1 MGRRIIMSE
10 YNLNLD
16 LSLEANS
23 ESGSTDIDISGN
35 LIENSSHI
43 SVTPLEALTFPLFG
57 RRLIEAS
64 AGTGK
69 TYTIASLFIRLLLG
83 HGQQELGHGQ
93 QELGHE
99 QPDQNKTKQ
108 TAHHCPLTV
117 DKILVVTFTEAATA
131 ELRSRIRERIRE
143 TRLAFIAG
151 SSKDDYCQQLI
162 EDSIS
167 IEHDIRLLRFAELQ
181 MDEASIFTIHGF
193 CQRMLQQNAFE
204 SGSLFQQTLLE
215 DDSDILS
222 QACND
227 FWRAH
232 FYQLS
237 TPLTEVIYSYWA
249 HPEALKSELQQWLPR
264 NDLTFIPAITDFDF
278 KSKYE
283 KSLNVIAEVK
293 QAWNAD
299 KDDYQDIITHS
310 GVDKRSYSKK
320 NLPNWFDQVSDWASS
335 DSLDLTLPKN
345 LVKFSQEELHTK
357 TKKGEAPTH
366 ATFVLIEDLLK
377 QDISIKN
384 TLLIKATH
392 WIKDNLQTTK
402 QQHMLLGFDDLLT
415 RLDHALQVSAEG
427 HLGKQI
433 KQQYP
438 IALIDEFQDTD
449 PVQYRIFDTIY
460 ADASYVE
467 GSYVENGDT
476 GLDEDASSNEHANG
490 ELPLFNQ
497 SGLFMI
503 GDPKQA
509 IYSFR
514 GADIFTYM
522 KARNAVTAHYSLD
535 NNYRSS
541 AEMIDAVNGFFNHKT
556 APFIYDQDIPF
567 FPVKAPPIKRKKLV
581 VNNPDDDQQ
590 TALQFLHINGGLS
603 SDAFRYASAQAAV
616 NEIKALLLLAQ
627 QDQAYLEDSDG
638 HKSPILANNISVLV
652 RTGNEANII
661 RKALLEENINSVY
674 LSLKES
680 VFAST
685 LAQDLLRLLSAC
697 LHPSNER
704 YLRSAI
710 ACKLFSLTPYQI
722 HRTFSDTAS
731 WEAKIADFARYKTV
745 WEDSGILVMLQ
756 QCFHEQGIS
765 AKLLAQNQGER
776 ALTDLLH
783 LAELLQ
789 KNSMVYEGSF
799 ALLRWFSEQISNAK
813 NEQGEQ
819 KQRLESEKEL
829 VQVSTL
835 HKSKGLEYD
844 IVFIPFSGLY
854 REPKECLFHDSQQ
867 RLVFDL
873 EADDANKELTAKELL
888 AEDIRLLY
896 VGLTRSV
903 YRCYLGIGPY
913 KKGRSKATPLTKSA
927 LGYLSIK
934 AGEELQAGDDQNLK
948 RLLQSVC
955 DMSENIGLR
964 NAPTLMTET
973 YQALSQ
979 SPEQLIAP
987 RQFTG
992 AIEKNWWVT
1001 SYSALS
1007 RFHSVPTIEDKNT
1020 KKIPQ
1025 ESVKATG
1032 DILSQPSLASS
1043 LPLAASP
1050 SGLPQDPQTEASAY
1064 NVFNFPRGAKHG
1076 TFLHE
1081 LFEEIDFQDSPSE
1094 KLIPWLTERLTIN
1107 NYEPVEEWAPI
1118 VSQWITHILDHR
1130 LVASEYPELTLS
1142 SLTEQ
1147 QKKVEMQFFIP
1158 MQPIEAS
1165 SINKLIMHY
1174 DPLSARAGLL
1184 QFNQVQG
1191 MLKGFI
1197 DLTFEYEGQY
1207 FVLDYKSNY
1216 LGDSLQDY
1224 NDDAMA
1230 EAIIEH
1236 RYDFQYQLYTLALH
1250 RLLKSRLEDYD
1261 YETHIGGVFYTFLR
1275 GMQGEENAG
1284 SYFIKPAFALIEQLD
1299 KLLSGELSAQQLL
1312 EDLS

>member
-1 MGRRIIMSE
+1 MVE
-10 YNLNLD
+10 ETQ
-16 LSLEANS
+16 LSLIEADNLS
-23 ESGSTDIDISGN
+23 AQEKTSTSVADIA
-35 LIENSSHI
+35 
-43 SVTPLEALTFPLFG
+43 VTPLQALTFPLFG

-83 HGQQELGHGQ
+83 HGKHVDDRADLTQ
-93 QELGHE
+93 
-99 QPDQNKTKQ
+99 Q
-108 TAHHCPLTV
+108 TAHQTPLTV

-131 ELRSRIRERIRE
+131 ELRGRIRDRIRE
-143 TRLAFIAG
+143 TRLAFVQG

-162 EDSIS
+162 DDSS
-167 IEHDIRLLRFAELQ
+167 NLEHDIRLLRFAELQ

-215 DDSDILS
+215 DDADILS

-237 TPLTEVIYSYWA
+237 TPLTAVIYSYWA
-249 HPEALKSELQQWLPR
+249 HPEALKKELQQWLSR
-264 NDLTFIPAITDFDF
+264 NDLTFIPNITDFDF
-278 KSKYE
+278 QSKYE
-283 KSLNVIAEVK
+283 QGLNAIDEVK
-293 QAWNAD
+293 QAWNAG

-320 NLPNWFDQVSDWASS
+320 NLPNWFQQVSDWACS
-335 DSLDLTLPKN
+335 DSFDLTLPKN
-345 LVKFSQEELHTK
+345 LIKFSQEELYTK

-392 WIKDNLQTTK
+392 WIKANLQTTK

-460 ADASYVE
+460 SDACDTETDLEEASVE
-467 GSYVENGDT
+467 QPQR
-476 GLDEDASSNEHANG
+476 L
-490 ELPLFNQ
+490 NQ

-522 KARNAVTAHYSLD
+522 KARNAVSAHYSLD

-541 AEMIDAVNGFFNHKT
+541 AQMIDAVNGFFQHKI

-567 FPVKAPPIKRKKLV
+567 HPVQAPAIKRKKLV

-590 TALQFLHINGGLS
+590 TALQFLHVKGALS
-603 SDAFRYASAQAAV
+603 SDAFRHQSAQATV
-616 NEIKALLLLAQ
+616 NEIKTLLLLSQ
-627 QDQAYLEDSDG
+627 QKQAYLEDVEG
-638 HKSPILANNISVLV
+638 NHHPIHANNISVLV

-685 LAQDLLRLLSAC
+685 LAQDLLRLLNAC

-710 ACKLFSLTPYQI
+710 ACKLFSLTPLEV
-722 HRTFSDTAS
+722 HNTFSETAS
-731 WEAKIADFARYKTV
+731 WETKIADFARYKTV
-745 WEDSGILVMLQ
+745 WEESGILVMLQ

-765 AKLLAQNQGER
+765 AHLLTQNQGER

-789 KNSMVYEGSF
+789 KNSMVYEGAF
-799 ALLRWFSEQISNAK
+799 ALVRWFSEQISHAK
-813 NEQGEQ
+813 SEQGEQ
-819 KQRLESEKEL
+819 KQRLESEKSL

-854 REPKECLFHDSQQ
+854 REPKEYLFHDQKQ

-873 EADDANKELTAKELL
+873 ESSDSSKEQTQKELL

-913 KKGRSKATPLTKSA
+913 KKGRAKATPLTKSA
-927 LGYLSIK
+927 LGYLTIQ
-934 AGEELQAGDDQNLK
+934 AGEELQAGDDQNLL
-948 RLLQSVC
+948 RLLQGVC
-955 DMSENIGLR
+955 QQSENIGIR
-964 NAPTLMTET
+964 HAPDLPSET
-973 YQALSQ
+973 YQVATPSLD
-979 SPEQLIAP
+979 QLVAP
-987 RQFTG
+987 KTFSG
-992 AIEKNWWVT
+992 EIEKNWWVT

-1007 RFHSVPTIEDKNT
+1007 RFHSAPTIEDKQT
-1020 KKIPQ
+1020 KKIP
-1025 ESVKATG
+1025 EERAA
-1032 DILSQPSLASS
+1032 LA
-1043 LPLAASP
+1043 
-1050 SGLPQDPQTEASAY
+1050 EASKESQLVKDVPEKS
-1064 NVFNFPRGAKHG
+1064 VFSFPRGAKHG

-1081 LFEEIDFQDSPSE
+1081 LFEEIDFQDCPTE
-1094 KLIPWLTERLTIN
+1094 ELLPWLQDRLTVN
-1107 NYEPVEEWAPI
+1107 NYEEAEQWAPI
-1118 VSQWITHILDHR
+1118 VGQWVHNILAHPLKSDLYPDLSLSQL
-1130 LVASEYPELTLS
+1130 SED
-1142 SLTEQ
+1142 
-1147 QKKVEMQFFIP
+1147 QKKVEMQFFLP
-1158 MQPIEAS
+1158 MQPIEATS
-1165 SINKLIMHY
+1165 VNRLIAYY
-1174 DPLSARAGLL
+1174 DPLSAQAGAL
-1184 QFNQVQG
+1184 QFKQVQG

-1197 DLTFEYEGQY
+1197 DLTFEYQGQY

-1216 LGDSLQDY
+1216 LGDELADY
-1224 NDDAMA
+1224 SQQAMS

-1250 RLLKSRLEDYD
+1250 RLLRSRITDYNYD
-1261 YETHIGGVFYTFLR
+1261 QHLGGVFYTFLR
-1275 GMQGEENAG
+1275 GMQGSADEG
-1284 SYFIKPAFALIEQLD
+1284 VYFTKPKFELIDKLD
-1299 KLLSGELSAQQLL
+1299 KLLSGELTAEMLQ
-1312 EDLS
+1312 EELSC

>member
-1 MGRRIIMSE
+1 MGWRIIMAE
-10 YNLNLD
+10 KNLNLD
-16 LSLEANS
+16 LSLDAVNRESKSSS
-23 ESGSTDIDISGN
+23 ESTDVDA
-35 LIENSSHI
+35 SSHI
-43 SVTPLEALTFPLFG
+43 SVTPLDALTFPLFG

-83 HGQQELGHGQ
+83 HGKQALGHGK
-93 QELGHE
+93 QEHGE
-99 QPDQNKTKQ
+99 QTDSTSDLTTQ

-151 SSKDDYCQQLI
+151 SSKDAYCQQLI
-162 EDSIS
+162 EDSIN
-167 IEHDIRLLRFAELQ
+167 IEHDTRLLRFAELQ

-237 TPLTEVIYSYWA
+237 TPLTKVIYSYWA
-249 HPEALKSELQQWLPR
+249 NPSALKSELQQWLSR

-278 KSKYE
+278 QSKYE
-283 KSLNVIAEVK
+283 KSLNAIAEVK
-293 QAWNAD
+293 HAWNAD
-299 KDDYQDIITHS
+299 KNDYQDIITHS
-310 GVDKRSYSKK
+310 GIDKRSYSKK
-320 NLPNWFDQVSDWASS
+320 NLPNWFDQVSDWATS
-335 DSLDLTLPKN
+335 DSLGLTLPKN

-366 ATFVLIEDLLK
+366 ATFVLIGDLLK

-392 WIKDNLQTTK
+392 WIRDNLQTTK

-427 HLGKQI
+427 HLGQQI

-460 ADASYVE
+460 ADQAASSE
-467 GSYVENGDT
+467 SDADDT
-476 GLDEDASSNEHANG
+476 GETDVADAVDVTDYDQKQIMQ
-490 ELPLFNQ
+490 FNQ

-541 AEMIDAVNGFFNHKT
+541 AEMIDAVNGFFEHKI

-567 FPVKAPPIKRKKLV
+567 HPVKAPPIKRKKLV

-627 QDQAYLEDSDG
+627 QDQAYLEDIEG

-722 HRTFSDTAS
+722 HTTFSDTAS

-756 QCFHEQGIS
+756 LCFHEQGIS

-873 EADDANKELTAKELL
+873 EADEANKELTAKELL

-948 RLLQSVC
+948 RLLQGVC

-964 NAPTLMTET
+964 HKPALLTET

-987 RQFTG
+987 KQFAGT
-992 AIEKNWWVT
+992 IEKNWWVT

-1007 RFHSVPTIEDKNT
+1007 RFHTAPTIEDKNT

-1025 ESVKATG
+1025 ESVKAT
-1032 DILSQPSLASS
+1032 DELLTQFPLTT
-1043 LPLAASP
+1043 LPL
-1050 SGLPQDPQTEASAY
+1050 DPLAPVH
-1064 NVFNFPRGAKHG
+1064 NVFSFPRGAKHG

-1081 LFEEIDFQDSPSE
+1081 LFEEIDFQDSPAD

-1118 VSQWITHILDHR
+1118 VSDWISHILDHR
-1130 LVASEYPELTLS
+1130 LVASEYPELSLS
-1142 SLTEQ
+1142 KLSEQ

-1165 SINKLIMHY
+1165 SVNKLIMHY

-1197 DLTFEYEGQY
+1197 DLTFEYQGQY

-1224 NDDAMA
+1224 SDVAME

-1250 RLLKSRLEDYD
+1250 RLLRSRLDDYD

-1284 SYFIKPAFALIEQLD
+1284 SYFIKPAFELIDKLD
-1299 KLLSGELSAQQLL
+1299 TLLSGELSAQQLL

>member
-1 MGRRIIMSE
+1 MIMVE
-10 YNLNLD
+10 ENLNLD
-16 LSLEANS
+16 LDMANDQS
-23 ESGSTDIDISGN
+23 
-35 LIENSSHI
+35 NSDI
-43 SVTPLEALTFPLFG
+43 SVTPLQALTFPLFG

-83 HGQQELGHGQ
+83 HGKPGNVPLDGDKSSAIQSISQAGS
-93 QELGHE
+93 
-99 QPDQNKTKQ
+99 Q
-108 TAHHCPLTV
+108 TAHRTPLTV

-151 SSKDDYCQQLI
+151 CSKDDYCQQLI
-162 EDSIS
+162 ADSS
-167 IEHDIRLLRFAELQ
+167 NLEHDIRLLRFAELQ

-215 DDSDILS
+215 DDSEILS

-237 TPLTEVIYSYWA
+237 TSLTEVIYGYWA
-249 HPEALKSELQQWLPR
+249 NPAALKSELQQWLSR

-278 KSKYE
+278 QSKYE
-283 KSLNVIAEVK
+283 KSLNAIAQVK

-299 KDDYQDIITHS
+299 KDDYLDIITHS
-310 GVDKRSYSKK
+310 GVDKRSYSKR
-320 NLPNWFDQVSDWASS
+320 NLPEWFKNVCEWALSTQ
-335 DSLDLTLPKN
+335 LDLTLPKS
-345 LVKFSQEELHTK
+345 LPKFSQAELINK
-357 TKKGEAPTH
+357 TKKGAAPTH
-366 ATFVLIEDLLK
+366 TTFELVEALLE

-384 TLLIKATH
+384 TLLIKATY
-392 WIKDNLQTTK
+392 WIKENLQNTK

-415 RLDHALQVSAEG
+415 RLDHALQVSPAG
-427 HLGKQI
+427 HLGEQI

-449 PVQYRIFDTIY
+449 PIQYRIFDTIY
-460 ADASYVE
+460 AQVSVDNAVNDMPDQIKDCTKVQGHRDQVE
-467 GSYVENGDT
+467 
-476 GLDEDASSNEHANG
+476 
-490 ELPLFNQ
+490 PLTRFDQ

-541 AEMIDAVNGFFNHKT
+541 SEMIDAVNGFFQHRV

-567 FPVKAPPIKRKKLV
+567 FPVQAPPIKRKKLV

-590 TALQFLHINGGLS
+590 TALQFLHVNGGLS
-603 SDAFRYASAQAAV
+603 SDAFRHASAQAAV

-627 QDQAYLEDSDG
+627 QEQAYLEDSEG
-638 HKSPILANNISVLV
+638 NKSPILANNISVLV

-722 HRTFSDTAS
+722 HFTFSDTAS

-745 WEDSGILVMLQ
+745 WEESGILVMLQ

-765 AKLLAQNQGER
+765 ANLLAQNQGER

-789 KNSMVYEGSF
+789 KNSMVYEGAF
-799 ALLRWFSEQISNAK
+799 ALLRWFSEQINNAK

-854 REPKECLFHDSQQ
+854 REPKECLFHDQQQ

-873 EADDANKELTAKELL
+873 NSEDANKESTAKELL

-913 KKGRSKATPLTKSA
+913 KKGRAKVSPLTKSA
-927 LGYLSIK
+927 LGYLCVK
-934 AGEELQAGDDQNLK
+934 AGEELQAGDDQKLQHLLK
-948 RLLQSVC
+948 SMC
-955 DMSENIGLR
+955 DMSKNIGIR
-964 NAPTLMTET
+964 NTPKTLSET
-973 YQALSQ
+973 YQATSQ
-979 SPEQLIAP
+979 SSTELIAP
-987 RQFTG
+987 QQFAG
-992 AIEKNWWVT
+992 HIEKNWWVT

-1007 RFHSVPTIEDKNT
+1007 RFHSAPTMEDKQT
-1020 KKIPQ
+1020 KKIPE
-1025 ESVKATG
+1025 ESALVTEQ
-1032 DILSQPSLASS
+1032 LLLQTPSLLQPS
-1043 LPLAASP
+1043 SP
-1050 SGLPQDPQTEASAY
+1050 SQEQLH
-1064 NVFNFPRGAKHG
+1064 NVFSFPRGAKHG

-1081 LFEEIDFQDSPSE
+1081 LFEEIDFQDSPAD
-1094 KLIPWLTERLTIN
+1094 KLIPWLTDRLIIN
-1107 NYEPVEEWAPI
+1107 GYEPAEEWAPI
-1118 VSQWITHILDHR
+1118 VSEWITHILSHQ
-1130 LVASEYPELTLS
+1130 LAINEYPELSLS
-1142 SLTEQ
+1142 QLSEA

-1165 SINKLIMHY
+1165 SVNQLITHY

-1197 DLTFEYEGQY
+1197 DLTFEYQGQY

-1216 LGDSLQDY
+1216 LGDSLTDY
-1224 NDDAMA
+1224 SEQAMA
-1230 EAIIEH
+1230 DAIVEH

-1250 RLLKSRLEDYD
+1250 RLLKSRLDDYD
-1261 YETHIGGVFYTFLR
+1261 YEQHIGGVFYTFLR
-1275 GMQGEENAG
+1275 GMQGEHNAG
-1284 SYFIKPAFALIEQLD
+1284 SYFTKPKFELIDKLD
-1299 KLLSGELSAQQLL
+1299 KLLSGELSAEKLR
-1312 EDLS
+1312 EELSC

>member
-1 MGRRIIMSE
+1 MSH
-10 YNLNLD
+10 
-16 LSLEANS
+16 SPIPAI
-23 ESGSTDIDISGN
+23 DIDEKIQ
-35 LIENSSHI
+35 
-43 SVTPLEALTFPLFG
+43 VTPLQALTFPLFG

-83 HGQQELGHGQ
+83 HGESSDKK
-93 QELGHE
+93 E
-99 QPDQNKTKQ
+99 TA
-108 TAHHCPLTV
+108 TAHQSPLTV

-143 TRLAFIAG
+143 TRLAFIKG
-151 SSKDDYCQQLI
+151 ESKDDFCQQLI
-162 EDSIS
+162 SDSS
-167 IEHDIRLLRFAELQ
+167 NLEHDIRLLRFAELQ

-227 FWRAH
+227 FWRSH

-237 TPLTEVIYSYWA
+237 APLTAIIYHYWA
-249 HPEALKSELQQWLPR
+249 NPEALKKELLQWLSR
-264 NDLTFIPAITDFDF
+264 NDLTFIPTIIDFDF
-278 KSKYE
+278 EAKYE
-283 KSLNVIAEVK
+283 SSSAAIKKVK
-293 QAWNAD
+293 QAWLAD
-299 KDDYQDIITHS
+299 MADYQDIITHS

-320 NLPNWFDQVSDWASS
+320 NLPNWFEQVSAWAASN
-335 DSLDLTLPKN
+335 SLDLTLPTN

-366 ATFVLIEDLLK
+366 TTFVLIESLLK
-377 QDISIKN
+377 EDISLKN
-384 TLLIKATH
+384 TLLIKATA
-392 WIKDNLQTTK
+392 WIKDNLQKTK

-415 RLDHALQVSAEG
+415 RLDTALQHSTEG
-427 HLGKQI
+427 HLGEQI

-460 ADASYVE
+460 GQVE
-467 GSYVENGDT
+467 DKAGDENKNQ
-476 GLDEDASSNEHANG
+476 A
-490 ELPLFNQ
+490 FNQ

-522 KARNAVTAHYSLD
+522 RARNAVTAHYSLD
-535 NNYRSS
+535 FNYRSS
-541 AEMIDAVNGFFNHKT
+541 PDMINAVNGFFEHRN

-567 FPVKAPPIKRKKLV
+567 HPVQAPAIKRKKLV

-590 TALQFLHINGGLS
+590 TALQFLHIKGGLS
-603 SDAFRYASAQAAV
+603 SDAFRYTSAQATV

-627 QDQAYLEDSDG
+627 QGQAYLEDRDG
-638 HKSPILANNISVLV
+638 NQSPILASNISVLV

-685 LAQDLLRLLSAC
+685 LAQDLLRLLTAC
-697 LHPSNER
+697 LYPTNER

-710 ACKLFSLTPYQI
+710 ACKLFSLSPFEI
-722 HRTFSDTAS
+722 HSVFSETQR
-731 WEAKIADFARYKTV
+731 WEGKIADFARYKQV
-745 WEDSGILVMLQ
+745 WEESGILVMLH
-756 QCFHEQGIS
+756 QCFHEQGIN
-765 AKLLAQNQGER
+765 AHLLAQNNGNNQGER
-776 ALTDLLH
+776 LLTDLLH
-783 LAELLQ
+783 LSELLQ
-789 KNSMVYEGSF
+789 KNSMVYEGAF
-799 ALLRWFSEQISNAK
+799 ALLRWFSEQITHAK
-813 NEQGEQ
+813 SEQGEQ

-854 REPKECLFHDSQQ
+854 REPKECLFHDNQQ

-873 EADDANKELTAKELL
+873 KADKANKESAEKELL

-913 KKGRSKATPLTKSA
+913 KKGNSKASPLVKSA
-927 LGYLSIK
+927 LGYLCIK
-934 AGEELQAGDDQNLK
+934 AGEALQAGDDQHLLK
-948 RLLQSVC
+948 LLQS
-955 DMSENIGLR
+955 
-964 NAPTLMTET
+964 
-973 YQALSQ
+973 LSQ
-979 SPEQLIAP
+979 EAPHIGVRSEPKVLDQEYNAINTSAEQLIAP
-987 RQFTG
+987 KQFSG
-992 AIEKNWWVT
+992 VIEKNWWVT

-1007 RFHSVPTIEDKNT
+1007 RFHSAPTIEDKQT
-1020 KKIPQ
+1020 KKIP
-1025 ESVKATG
+1025 EKSVLITLEADRITNG
-1032 DILSQPSLASS
+1032 LSHEPVMDIFS
-1043 LPLAASP
+1043 
-1050 SGLPQDPQTEASAY
+1050 
-1064 NVFNFPRGAKHG
+1064 FPRGAKHG

-1081 LFEEIDFQDSPSE
+1081 LFEEVDFQDSN
-1094 KLIPWLTERLTIN
+1094 LAQLTPWLEDRLSVN
-1107 NYEPVEEWAPI
+1107 NYEQAEQWAPI
-1118 VSQWITHILDHR
+1118 VAEWILQILAHP
-1130 LVASEYPELTLS
+1130 LAQNSYPELSLS
-1142 SLTEQ
+1142 QLSVE

-1158 MQPIEAS
+1158 MQPIVSS
-1165 SINKLIMHY
+1165 SINKLISFY
-1174 DPLSARAGLL
+1174 DPLSARAGEL
-1184 QFNQVQG
+1184 QFNKVQG

-1197 DLTFEYEGQY
+1197 DLTFEYQGQY

-1216 LGDSLQDY
+1216 LGDKLTDY
-1224 NDDAMA
+1224 SEEAMA
-1230 EAIIEH
+1230 DAIVEH

-1250 RLLKSRLEDYD
+1250 RLLRSRLADDYD
-1261 YETHIGGVFYTFLR
+1261 YDQHIGGVFYTFLR
-1275 GMQGEENAG
+1275 GMQGEESAG
-1284 SYFIKPAFALIEQLD
+1284 SYFIKPKFELIDKLD
-1299 KLLSGELSAQQLL
+1299 RLLSGELSADKML
-1312 EDLS
+1312 EELC

>member
-1 MGRRIIMSE
+1 MVE
-10 YNLNLD
+10 ENLNLD
-16 LSLEANS
+16 LDMGNDQSNS
-23 ESGSTDIDISGN
+23 D
-35 LIENSSHI
+35 I
-43 SVTPLEALTFPLFG
+43 SVTPLQALTFPLFG

-83 HGQQELGHGQ
+83 HGKQGDAPLDGDNTSADIGQ
-93 QELGHE
+93 T
-99 QPDQNKTKQ
+99 NSQ
-108 TAHHCPLTV
+108 TAHRSPLTV

-162 EDSIS
+162 ADSS
-167 IEHDIRLLRFAELQ
+167 NLEHDIRLLRFAELQ

-215 DDSDILS
+215 DDSEILS

-237 TPLTEVIYSYWA
+237 TPLTEVIYGYWA
-249 HPEALKSELQQWLPR
+249 NPAALKSELQQWLSR

-283 KSLNVIAEVK
+283 KSLNAIAEVK

-299 KDDYQDIITHS
+299 KDDYLDIITHS
-310 GVDKRSYSKK
+310 GVDKRSYSKR
-320 NLPNWFDQVSDWASS
+320 NLPEWFKNVSEWALSTE
-335 DSLDLTLPKN
+335 LDLTLPKS
-345 LVKFSQEELHTK
+345 LPKFSQAELINK
-357 TKKGEAPTH
+357 TKKDAAPTH
-366 ATFVLIEDLLK
+366 TTFELVEALLE

-384 TLLIKATH
+384 TLLIKATY
-392 WIKDNLQTTK
+392 WIKENLQNTK

-415 RLDHALQVSAEG
+415 HLDHALQVSPAG
-427 HLGKQI
+427 HLGQQI

-460 ADASYVE
+460 AQVSIDNDVLNVAVNDMPDQIKDGTKVQGHRDQVE
-467 GSYVENGDT
+467 
-476 GLDEDASSNEHANG
+476 
-490 ELPLFNQ
+490 PLTRFDQ

-541 AEMIDAVNGFFNHKT
+541 AEMIDAVNGFFQHRV

-567 FPVKAPPIKRKKLV
+567 HPVKAPPIKRKKLV

-590 TALQFLHINGGLS
+590 TALQFLHVNGGLS
-603 SDAFRYASAQAAV
+603 SDAFRHASAQAAV

-627 QDQAYLEDSDG
+627 QEQAYLEDSEG
-638 HKSPILANNISVLV
+638 NKSPILANNISVLV

-722 HRTFSDTAS
+722 HFTFSDTTS
-731 WEAKIADFARYKTV
+731 WEAKIADFTRYKTV
-745 WEDSGILVMLQ
+745 WEESGILVMLQ

-765 AKLLAQNQGER
+765 ANLLAQNQGER

-789 KNSMVYEGSF
+789 KNSMVYEGAF
-799 ALLRWFSEQISNAK
+799 ALLRWFSEQINNAK

-854 REPKECLFHDSQQ
+854 REPKECLFHDQQQ

-873 EADDANKELTAKELL
+873 NGEDAHRESTAKELL

-913 KKGRSKATPLTKSA
+913 KKGRAKVSPLTKSA
-927 LGYLSIK
+927 LGYLCVK
-934 AGEELQAGDDQNLK
+934 AGEELQAGDDQKLQHLLK
-948 RLLQSVC
+948 SVC
-955 DMSENIGLR
+955 DMSENIGIR
-964 NAPTLMTET
+964 NAPKALHET
-973 YQALSQ
+973 YQATSQ
-979 SPEQLIAP
+979 SAAELIAP
-987 RQFTG
+987 QQFTG
-992 AIEKNWWVT
+992 SIEKNWWVT

-1007 RFHSVPTIEDKNT
+1007 RFHSAPTIEDKQT
-1020 KKIPQ
+1020 KKIPE
-1025 ESVKATG
+1025 ESAQVTE
-1032 DILSQPSLASS
+1032 LLLLQQPSLLQPSS
-1043 LPLAASP
+1043 LP
-1050 SGLPQDPQTEASAY
+1050 QEQVN
-1064 NVFNFPRGAKHG
+1064 NVFSFPRGAKHG

-1081 LFEEIDFQDSPSE
+1081 LFEEIDFQDSPAD
-1094 KLIPWLTERLTIN
+1094 KLIPWLTDRLIIN
-1107 NYEPVEEWAPI
+1107 GYEPVEEWAPI
-1118 VSQWITHILDHR
+1118 VSEWITHILAHR
-1130 LVASEYPELTLS
+1130 LAANEYPELSLS
-1142 SLTEQ
+1142 QLNEA

-1165 SINKLIMHY
+1165 SMNQLITHY

-1197 DLTFEYEGQY
+1197 DLTFEYQGQY

-1216 LGDSLQDY
+1216 LGDSLTDY
-1224 NDDAMA
+1224 SEQAMA
-1230 EAIIEH
+1230 DAIVEH

-1250 RLLKSRLEDYD
+1250 RLLKSRIDDYD
-1261 YETHIGGVFYTFLR
+1261 YDQHIGGVFYTFLR
-1275 GMQGEENAG
+1275 GMQGEHNAG
-1284 SYFIKPAFALIEQLD
+1284 SYFTKPKFELIDKLD
-1299 KLLSGELSAQQLL
+1299 KLLSGELSAEKLR
-1312 EDLS
+1312 EELSC

>member
-1 MGRRIIMSE
+1 M
-10 YNLNLD
+10 NDLNKTELTP
-16 LSLEANS
+16 SNTA
-23 ESGSTDIDISGN
+23 IDIS
-35 LIENSSHI
+35 
-43 SVTPLEALTFPLFG
+43 VQPLDALTFPLFG

-83 HGQQELGHGQ
+83 HGKEA
-93 QELGHE
+93 
-99 QPDQNKTKQ
+99 Q
-108 TAHHCPLTV
+108 TAHQTPLTV

-131 ELRSRIRERIRE
+131 ELRGRIRERIRE

-151 SSKDDYCQQLI
+151 EKGTGSSKDPFYQQLI
-162 EDSIS
+162 EDSKNLA
-167 IEHDIRLLRFAELQ
+167 HDIRLLRFAELQ

-215 DDSDILS
+215 DDSSILS

-237 TPLTEVIYSYWA
+237 TPLTSIIYSYWA
-249 HPEALKSELQQWLPR
+249 NPEALKNELQQWLSR

-278 KSKYE
+278 EAKYE
-283 KSLNVIAEVK
+283 SGLAAINKVK
-293 QAWNAD
+293 RAWVAD
-299 KDDYQDIITHS
+299 MADYQDIITHS

-320 NLPNWFDQVSDWASS
+320 NLPNWFDQVSAWAASN
-335 DSLDLTLPKN
+335 SLDLTLPKN

-366 ATFVLIEDLLK
+366 TTFTLIDSLLK
-377 QDISIKN
+377 EDISLKN
-384 TLLIKATH
+384 TLLIKATA
-392 WIKDNLQTTK
+392 WIKDNLQKTK

-415 RLDHALQVSAEG
+415 RLDGALQNSAEG
-427 HLGKQI
+427 YLGNQI

-460 ADASYVE
+460 DQVDSDDPA
-467 GSYVENGDT
+467 
-476 GLDEDASSNEHANG
+476 
-490 ELPLFNQ
+490 FNA

-522 KARNAVTAHYSLD
+522 TARNAVTAHYSLD
-535 NNYRSS
+535 FNYRSS
-541 AEMIDAVNGFFNHKT
+541 PDMIDAVNGFFKHKD
-556 APFIYDQDIPF
+556 AAFIYEKDIPF
-567 FPVKAPPIKRKKLV
+567 HPVKAPSIKRKKLV
-581 VNNPDDDQQ
+581 VNNPDDSEQK
-590 TALQFLHINGGLS
+590 ALQFLHINGGLS
-603 SDAFRYASAQAAV
+603 SDAFRHASAQATV
-616 NEIKALLLLAQ
+616 NEIKTLLLLAQ
-627 QDQAYLEDSDG
+627 KGDAYLEDSEG
-638 HKSPILANNISVLV
+638 NQSPILANNISVLV
-652 RTGNEANII
+652 RTGNEANIV
-661 RKALLEENINSVY
+661 RRALLEENINSVY

-685 LAQDLLRLLSAC
+685 LAQDLLRILTAC

-704 YLRSAI
+704 YLRSTI
-710 ACKLFSLTPYQI
+710 ACKLFSLTPQQI
-722 HRTFSDTAS
+722 HTTFSDTLS

-745 WEDSGILVMLQ
+745 WEESGILVMLQ
-756 QCFHEQGIS
+756 QCFYEQGIS
-765 AKLLAQNQGER
+765 AHLLSQNNGERQGER
-776 ALTDLLH
+776 LLTDLLH
-783 LAELLQ
+783 LSELLQ
-789 KNSMVYEGSF
+789 KNSMVYEGAF
-799 ALLRWFSEQISNAK
+799 ALLRWFSEQITNAK

-854 REPKECLFHDSQQ
+854 REPKECLFHDEQQ

-873 EADDANKELTAKELL
+873 DGDEAHKESAVKELL

-913 KKGRSKATPLTKSA
+913 KKGRSKASPLIKSA
-927 LGYLSIK
+927 LGYLCVKSDDV
-934 AGEELQAGDDQNLK
+934 LQAGDDQNLDQ
-948 RLLQSVC
+948 LLQSVC
-955 DMSENIGLR
+955 AESEHIGIR
-964 NAPTLMTET
+964 SEP
-973 YQALSQ
+973 Q
-979 SPEQLIAP
+979 SNEQDYAAITTSPDQLIAP
-987 RQFTG
+987 KQFTG
-992 AIEKNWWVT
+992 KIERNWWVT

-1007 RFHSVPTIEDKNT
+1007 RFHSAPTQEDKQT
-1020 KKIPQ
+1020 KKIADESSVNT
-1025 ESVKATG
+1025 ESVEQA
-1032 DILSQPSLASS
+1032 
-1043 LPLAASP
+1043 LPVLINAVAEK
-1050 SGLPQDPQTEASAY
+1050 T
-1064 NVFNFPRGAKHG
+1064 VFSFPRGAKHG

-1081 LFEEIDFQDSPSE
+1081 LFEEIDFQGCTPE
-1094 KLIPWLTERLTIN
+1094 QLIPWLTERLTLN
-1107 NYEPVEEWAPI
+1107 NYDDPEQWAPI
-1118 VSQWITHILDHR
+1118 VSDWVMAILAHPLAEVDFP
-1130 LVASEYPELTLS
+1130 ALS
-1142 SLTEQ
+1142 LSQLSEQ

-1158 MQPIEAS
+1158 MQPIEAEP
-1165 SINKLIMHY
+1165 INRLISFY
-1174 DPLSARAGLL
+1174 DPLSARAGSL

-1197 DLTFEYEGQY
+1197 DLTFEFEGQY
-1207 FVLDYKSNY
+1207 FIMDYKSNY
-1216 LGDSLQDY
+1216 LGDSLSDY
-1224 NDDAMA
+1224 SEQAMA
-1230 EAIIEH
+1230 DAIVDH

-1250 RLLKSRLEDYD
+1250 RLLRSRLADYD
-1261 YETHIGGVFYTFLR
+1261 YEQHIGGVFYTFLR
-1275 GMQGEENAG
+1275 GMQGETGAG
-1284 SYFIKPAFALIEQLD
+1284 VYFTKPKFELIDKLD
-1299 KLLSGELSAQQLL
+1299 KLLTGELNAEQLL
-1312 EDLS
+1312 GDLVC

>member
-1 MGRRIIMSE
+1 MGRGIIMVQE
-10 YNLNLD
+10 NLNLD
-16 LSLEANS
+16 LEKTSD
-23 ESGSTDIDISGN
+23 GSNTDDSN
-35 LIENSSHI
+35 ALTATKSAHI
-43 SVTPLEALTFPLFG
+43 SVTPLQALTFPLFG

-83 HGQQELGHGQ
+83 HGKSDGDITEH
-93 QELGHE
+93 
-99 QPDQNKTKQ
+99 
-108 TAHHCPLTV
+108 TAHDTPLTV

-151 SSKDDYCQQLI
+151 FSKDDYCQQLI
-162 EDSIS
+162 ADSIN

-249 HPEALKSELQQWLPR
+249 HPDALKSELQQWLSR

-283 KSLNVIAEVK
+283 KSLNAISDVK
-293 QAWNAD
+293 KAWNAD
-299 KDDYQDIITHS
+299 IDDYLDIIEHS
-310 GVDKRSYSKK
+310 GVDKRSYSKR
-320 NLPNWFDQVSDWASS
+320 NLPNWFNQVSEWAWSTK
-335 DSLDLTLPKN
+335 LELMLPTN
-345 LVKFSQEELHTK
+345 LVKFSQSELINK
-357 TKKGEAPTH
+357 TKKGAAPTH
-366 ATFVLIEDLLK
+366 ATFDLIETLLE
-377 QDISIKN
+377 QDVSIKN

-392 WIKDNLQTTK
+392 WIKENLQATK

-415 RLDHALQVSAEG
+415 RLDHALQVSPEG
-427 HLGKQI
+427 HLGQQI

-460 ADASYVE
+460 AQAKGVSSTNDIDTDATTETTANVVNDDI
-467 GSYVENGDT
+467 GNDT
-476 GLDEDASSNEHANG
+476 GQVDS
-490 ELPLFNQ
+490 FNQ

-541 AEMIDAVNGFFNHKT
+541 AQMIDAVNGFFQHRM
-556 APFIYDQDIPF
+556 APFIYDQDISF
-567 FPVKAPPIKRKKLV
+567 YSVQAPPITRKKLV

-603 SDAFRYASAQAAV
+603 SDAFRHASAQAAV
-616 NEIKALLLLAQ
+616 NEIKAILLLAQ
-627 QDQAYLEDSDG
+627 QQQAYLEDSEG
-638 HKSPILANNISVLV
+638 NQSPILANNISVLV
-652 RTGNEANII
+652 RTGNEASII

-674 LSLKES
+674 LSLKDS

-722 HRTFSDTAS
+722 HFTFSDTAS

-745 WEDSGILVMLQ
+745 WEESGILVMLQ

-765 AKLLAQNQGER
+765 GNLLAQNQGER
-776 ALTDLLH
+776 SLTDLLH

-799 ALLRWFSEQISNAK
+799 ALLRWFSEQINNAK
-813 NEQGEQ
+813 SEQGEQ

-854 REPKECLFHDSQQ
+854 REPKECLFHDAKQ

-873 EADDANKELTAKELL
+873 NADDANKESTAKELL

-927 LGYLSIK
+927 LGYLCIK
-934 AGEELQAGDDQNLK
+934 AGEELQAGDDQKLQHLLK
-948 RLLQSVC
+948 SVC
-955 DMSENIGLR
+955 DMSENIGIR
-964 NAPTLMTET
+964 NAPKFLTET
-973 YQALSQ
+973 YQATSQ
-979 SPEQLIAP
+979 SPTQLIAP
-987 RQFTG
+987 KQFAG
-992 AIEKNWWVT
+992 VIEKNWWVT

-1007 RFHSVPTIEDKNT
+1007 RFHSAPTIEDKQT

-1025 ESVKATG
+1025 ESAQITEQ
-1032 DILSQPSLASS
+1032 LLLQQPSL
-1043 LPLAASP
+1043 LQPTLV
-1050 SGLPQDPQTEASAY
+1050 PQDQPVH
-1064 NVFNFPRGAKHG
+1064 NVFSFPRGAKHG

-1081 LFEEIDFQDSPSE
+1081 LFEEIDFQDSPAD
-1094 KLIPWLTERLTIN
+1094 KLIPWLTERLILN
-1107 NYEPVEEWAPI
+1107 GYEPAEEWAPI
-1118 VSQWITHILDHR
+1118 VSEWISHILAHR
-1130 LVASEYPELTLS
+1130 LAGNEYPELSLS
-1142 SLTEQ
+1142 QLCAA

-1165 SINKLIMHY
+1165 SVNQLITHY

-1197 DLTFEYEGQY
+1197 DLTFEYQGQY

-1216 LGDSLQDY
+1216 LGDSLTDY
-1224 NDDAMA
+1224 SEEAMA
-1230 EAIIEH
+1230 DAIVEH

-1250 RLLKSRLEDYD
+1250 RLLKSRLDDYD
-1261 YETHIGGVFYTFLR
+1261 YEQHIGGVFYTFLR
-1275 GMQGEENAG
+1275 GMQGEHNAG
-1284 SYFIKPAFALIEQLD
+1284 CYFTKPKFELIDKLD
-1299 KLLSGELSAQQLL
+1299 KLLSGELSAEKLR
-1312 EDLS
+1312 EDLAC

>member
-1 MGRRIIMSE
+1 MGRGIIMNE
-10 YNLNLD
+10 ETQ
-16 LSLEANS
+16 LSLI
-23 ESGSTDIDISGN
+23 ESDNASAPTSLLD
-35 LIENSSHI
+35 SSAI
-43 SVTPLEALTFPLFG
+43 PVGCIAVTPLEALTFPLFG

-83 HGQQELGHGQ
+83 HGQQADNLKESA
-93 QELGHE
+93 E
-99 QPDQNKTKQ
+99 Q
-108 TAHHCPLTV
+108 TAHRSPLTV

-143 TRLAFIAG
+143 TRLAFVKGG
-151 SSKDDYCQQLI
+151 SDDDYCQQLI
-162 EDSIS
+162 NDSTDL
-167 IEHDIRLLRFAELQ
+167 EHDIRLLRFAELQ

-215 DDSDILS
+215 DDADILS

-227 FWRAH
+227 FWRTH

-237 TPLTEVIYSYWA
+237 APLTSVIYSYWA
-249 HPEALKSELQQWLPR
+249 HPEALRKELQQWLYR
-264 NDLTFIPAITDFDF
+264 HDLTFMPNITDFDF
-278 KSKYE
+278 QRKYE
-283 KSLNVIAEVK
+283 QALETINAVK

-320 NLPNWFDQVSDWASS
+320 NLPNWFEQVSEWAAS
-335 DSLDLTLPKN
+335 DSTDLTLPKN
-345 LVKFSQEELHTK
+345 LIKFAQSELLTK
-357 TKKGEAPTH
+357 TKKGEPPTH
-366 ATFVLIEDLLK
+366 STFVLIESLLA
-377 QDISIKN
+377 QDISLKN
-384 TLLIKATH
+384 TLLIKATY
-392 WIKDNLQTTK
+392 WVRDNLQKTK
-402 QQHMLLGFDDLLT
+402 QKHMLLGFDDLLT
-415 RLDHALQVSAEG
+415 RLDVALQQSTEG
-427 HLGKQI
+427 HLGEQI

-460 ADASYVE
+460 RQIE
-467 GSYVENGDT
+467 
-476 GLDEDASSNEHANG
+476 SSNEVDEQEATTA
-490 ELPLFNQ
+490 

-522 KARNAVTAHYSLD
+522 KARNAVNAHYSLD

-541 AEMIDAVNGFFNHKT
+541 AEMIDAVNGFFQHKI

-567 FPVKAPPIKRKKLV
+567 HPVKAPPIKRKKLV
-581 VNNPDDDQQ
+581 VNNPEDDQQ
-590 TALQFLHINGGLS
+590 TALQFLHIKGGLS
-603 SDAFRYASAQAAV
+603 SDAFRHESAQATV
-616 NEIKALLLLAQ
+616 NEIKTLLLLSQ
-627 QDQAYLEDSDG
+627 QKQAYLEDSQGQQHAID
-638 HKSPILANNISVLV
+638 ANNISILV

-685 LAQDLLRLLSAC
+685 LAQDLLRLLTAC

-704 YLRSAI
+704 YLRAAI
-710 ACKLFSLTPYQI
+710 ACKLFSLTPFEV
-722 HRTFSDTAS
+722 HNTFSDTAS
-731 WEAKIADFARYKTV
+731 WESKIADFARYKTL
-745 WEDSGILVMLQ
+745 WEESGILVMLQ

-765 AKLLAQNQGER
+765 AHLLTQNQGER

-789 KNSMVYEGSF
+789 KNSMVYEGAF
-799 ALLRWFSEQISNAK
+799 ALLRWFSEQISHAK

-819 KQRLESEKEL
+819 KQRLESEKSL

-854 REPKECLFHDSQQ
+854 REPKEFMYHDSQQ

-873 EADDANKELTAKELL
+873 DGSEVSKENTEKELL

-927 LGYLSIK
+927 LGYLTIK
-934 AGEELQAGDDQNLK
+934 AGEELQAGDDQNLM
-948 RLLQSVC
+948 RLLQGVC
-955 DMSENIGLR
+955 AMSSNIGIR
-964 NAPTLMTET
+964 HAPELSSET
-973 YQALSQ
+973 YQAISQ
-979 SPEQLIAP
+979 SPDQLIAP
-987 RQFTG
+987 KQFSG
-992 AIEKNWWVT
+992 IIEKNWWVT

-1007 RFHSVPTIEDKNT
+1007 RFHSAPTLEDKHT
-1020 KKIPQ
+1020 KKIPE
-1025 ESVKATG
+1025 ESAELPVAFNEPQQVG
-1032 DILSQPSLASS
+1032 NEPPSKS
-1043 LPLAASP
+1043 
-1050 SGLPQDPQTEASAY
+1050 
-1064 NVFNFPRGAKHG
+1064 VFSFPRGAKHG

-1081 LFEEIDFQDSPSE
+1081 LFEEIEFQERASE
-1094 KLIPWLTERLTIN
+1094 QLIPWLTERLTVN
-1107 NYEPVEEWAPI
+1107 NYDDPEEWAPI
-1118 VSQWITHILDHR
+1118 VGQWIDDILGHPLTPD
-1130 LVASEYPELTLS
+1130 LYPALS
-1142 SLTEQ
+1142 LSQLTEA

-1158 MQPIEAS
+1158 MQPIDANS
-1165 SINKLIMHY
+1165 VNRLIAHY
-1174 DPLSARAGLL
+1174 DPLSAQAGLL

-1197 DLTFEYEGQY
+1197 DLTFEYQGQY

-1216 LGDSLQDY
+1216 LGDELVDY
-1224 NDDAMA
+1224 SQQAMS

-1250 RLLKSRLEDYD
+1250 RLLRSRLANYD
-1261 YETHIGGVFYTFLR
+1261 YQQHIGGVFYTFLR
-1275 GMQGEENAG
+1275 GMQGKPEAG
-1284 SYFIKPAFALIEQLD
+1284 VYFTKPKFELIDKLD
-1299 KLLSGELSAQQLL
+1299 KLLSGELTAEQLQG
-1312 EDLS
+1312 ELSC